1 MEKTLME
8 KVKTKIEI
16 NSFVITKF
24 MSDEQKQE
32 VGDIIADVL
41 MNMSDGTKSMIDYY
55 GSDFTWDV
63 IIGVKK

>member
-1 MEKTLME
+1 MED
-8 KVKTKIEI
+8 
-16 NSFVITKF
+16 SFTYITKF

>member
-1 MEKTLME
+1 ME
-8 KVKTKIEI
+8 KVKTKSEI

-32 VGDIIADVL
+32 VGDIVADVL

>member
-1 MEKTLME
+1 MENTNK
-8 KVKTKIEI
+8 I

-32 VGDIIADVL
+32 VGEIIADVL
-41 MNMSDGTKSMIDYY
+41 INMNDGTKSMIDYY

-63 IIGVKK
+63 VILSLIHI

>member
-1 MEKTLME
+1 ME
-8 KVKTKIEI
+8 KVKTKSEI
-16 NSFVITKF
+16 NSFVFTKF

>member
-1 MEKTLME
+1 MENTNK
-8 KVKTKIEI
+8 I

-32 VGDIIADVL
+32 VGEIIADVL
-41 MNMSDGTKSMIDYY
+41 MNMNDGTKSMIYYY

-63 IIGVKK
+63 VIGAKKNG

>member
-1 MEKTLME
+1 MENTNK
-8 KVKTKIEI
+8 I

-32 VGDIIADVL
+32 VGEIIADVL

-55 GSDFTWDV
+55 GSDFTWDIV
-63 IIGVKK
+63 IGAKKNG

>member
-8 KVKTKIEI
+8 KVKTKSEI